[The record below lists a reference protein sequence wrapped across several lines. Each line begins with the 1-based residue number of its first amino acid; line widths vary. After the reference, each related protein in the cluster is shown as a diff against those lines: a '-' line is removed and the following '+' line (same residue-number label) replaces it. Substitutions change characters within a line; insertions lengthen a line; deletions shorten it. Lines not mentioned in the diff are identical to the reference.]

1 MDENK
6 EEKSTQYTGEY
17 GNSVEG
23 NYQEEGSSVYSYS
36 YNNKNSETTHSGD
49 YYESKNTAD
58 SQSTQSAAGN
68 EQAGYQKSGYNQSNN
83 GQTGYQQGGYNQS
96 NNGQTGYQQAVITRA
111 VTDRQVISRV
121 VITRVATGRQAI
133 SRMGMIQME
142 TDQLPAGNYYGR
154 AISRTTKIRKN
165 QRKIESQE
173 RKSRLLLEKKS
184 VLLRQQLFCL
194 V

>member
-96 NNGQTGYQQAVITRA
+96 NNGQTGYQQGGYNQSGNGQTGYQQGGYNQSGNGQ
-111 VTDRQVISRV
+111 TGFLFFFGFFGFSLFWKLPDR
-121 VITRVATGRQAI
+121 
-133 SRMGMIQME
+133 
-142 TDQLPAGNYYGR
+142 
-154 AISRTTKIRKN
+154 
-165 QRKIESQE
+165 
-173 RKSRLLLEKKS
+173 
-184 VLLRQQLFCL
+184 
-194 V
+194 

>member
-1 MDENK
+1 MIITNLR
-6 EEKSTQYTGEY
+6 TQ
-17 GNSVEG
+17 
-23 NYQEEGSSVYSYS
+23 Q
-36 YNNKNSETTHSGD
+36 
-49 YYESKNTAD
+49 TARARKVLQKMSRQVIRKVVIIRAITD
-58 SQSTQSAAGN
+58 R
-68 EQAGYQKSGYNQSNN
+68 QAISRGVITRAITDRQAISR
-83 GQTGYQQGGYNQS
+83 
-96 NNGQTGYQQAVITRA
+96 AVITRA

-142 TDQLPAGNYYGR
+142 TDQVTGRGIITGR

>member
-68 EQAGYQKSGYNQSNN
+68 EQGGYNQSNN

-96 NNGQTGYQQAVITRA
+96 NNGQTGYQQGGYN
-111 VTDRQVISRV
+111 QS
-121 VITRVATGRQAI
+121 
-133 SRMGMIQME
+133 
-142 TDQLPAGNYYGR
+142 GNGQTSY
-154 AISRTTKIRKN
+154 
-165 QRKIESQE
+165 
-173 RKSRLLLEKKS
+173 
-184 VLLRQQLFCL
+184 QQGG
-194 V
+194 